1 MIIALSVAFLKNAT
15 DSAMII
21 DAMDVLYGGN
31 VDGFVLSPTATTR
44 GWRSDS
50 ESPAVSR
57 RERPDSPRLHNG
69 TSVERL
75 TEGGT
80 HR

>member
-1 MIIALSVAFLKNAT
+1 MIIALSVAFENAT

-31 VDGFVLSPTATTR
+31 VDGLFCLRQRLHEAGGQT
-44 GWRSDS
+44 S

-57 RERPDSPRLHNG
+57 RERLDPGHPGL
-69 TSVERL
+69 
-75 TEGGT
+75 
-80 HR
+80 